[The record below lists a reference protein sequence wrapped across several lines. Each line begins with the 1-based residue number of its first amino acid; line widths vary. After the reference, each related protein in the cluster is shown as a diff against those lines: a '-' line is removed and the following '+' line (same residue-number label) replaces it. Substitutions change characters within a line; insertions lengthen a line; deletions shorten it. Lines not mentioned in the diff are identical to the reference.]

1 MGYQIQY
8 GQGMV
13 KTYVPERKKFKTTRK
28 QIWIICVCLMLLL
41 AIILCSRDNVQNFLL
56 PGNGEVTRAAISKMV
71 SALKAGAPF
80 ADSFEVFCREIVDG
94 AYIP

>member
-1 MGYQIQY
+1 MGYQIRY
-8 GQGMV
+8 GQKMV

-28 QIWIICVCLMLLL
+28 QIWTVCVCLMLLL
-41 AIILCSRDNVQNFLL
+41 AIIFGSQENVQNFLL
-56 PGNGEVTRAAISKMV
+56 PGNGEVTRVAISKMV
-71 SALKAGAPF
+71 AALKAGAPF